1 MQLEP
6 LIVHNEVRYSIAT
19 MKTSTRRILSPRTAS
34 AALIACAALA
44 ARAMHAVRIAL
55 GACYVLAAGA
65 LAAKVV
71 YAQEATP
78 GAQWLSVNNH
88 LDGQRFSPLKEIT
101 PANANQL
108 REVCHLQID
117 GPTTFH
123 GALVVVDGAIYTNT
137 GLETVAVDATTCALR
152 WRFTYLPDEER
163 ASPSSRGLAVLD
175 GRVFRG
181 TGDARLIAL
190 DAATGKLLWKSV
202 IGSPRLGESATAAPL
217 AWAGVVY
224 MGIGGS
230 ELGARGRVMAYEAAT
245 GRELWRFNTIPTGN
259 EVGADTWKRPKA
271 AKTGGG
277 GIWGSMT
284 LDVSTG
290 ELFVPVGNP
299 WPDIDKAYRPGDNLF
314 TDSIVVLDART
325 GALKW
330 WHQVTPADWEDKD
343 MAAAPVL
350 YRDSH
355 VRDVL
360 AFGGKDGY
368 VRGIDRDTHE
378 EIFHTPVTTIESHP
392 DNATPTGVRICPGYA
407 GGVEWNGPALDR
419 LNNNLITGSVDAC
432 FIVKS
437 GTTKYSAAAA
447 SFGGTVEPDGPTTGW
462 VTAVDSETGEV
473 RWRYHADKPV
483 VAGVTPTAGGVT
495 FTGDL
500 DGNFLVFNSK
510 SGELIYKTQT
520 GGAMAG
526 GVVTYEARG
535 KQYVAL
541 ASGNVSRNAF
551 GALGVPS
558 VVIMALSGGASPVAA
573 NLARGRK
580 LYSQICSNCHG
591 PNGDLIAGHEL
602 STLKARRDLADTIA
616 YIKNPKPPMPRLYPG
631 LLNDQ
636 GVTDVA
642 TWLQQEFAR

>member
-1 MQLEP
+1 
-6 LIVHNEVRYSIAT
+6 
-19 MKTSTRRILSPRTAS
+19 MKTLTCRILSLLS
-34 AALIACAALA
+34 ACIALA
-44 ARAMHAVRIAL
+44 APQAH
-55 GACYVLAAGA
+55 
-65 LAAKVV
+65 
-71 YAQEATP
+71 AQESTP
-78 GAQWLSVNNH
+78 GAQWLSINNH
-88 LDGQRFSPLKEIT
+88 LDGQRFSPLQEIT
-101 PANANQL
+101 PANAAQL
-108 REVCHLQID
+108 REVCRLQID

-123 GALVVVDGAIYTNT
+123 AGLVVVDGVIYTNT
-137 GLETVAVDATTCALR
+137 GLETVAMDATTCALR
-152 WRFTYLPDEER
+152 WKFTYLPDEGR
-163 ASPSSRGLAVLD
+163 ASASNRGLAVLD

-190 DAATGKLLWKSV
+190 DATTGKLLWKSV

-230 ELGARGRVMAYEAAT
+230 EFGVRGRVMAYDAQT

-259 EVGADTWKRPKA
+259 EVGAATWKRPKA

-314 TDSIVVLDART
+314 TDSMVVLDART

-343 MAAAPVL
+343 LASAPVL
-350 YRDSH
+350 YRDSQ

-360 AFGGKDGY
+360 AFAGKDGY
-368 VRGIDRDTHE
+368 LRGIDRDTHE
-378 EIFHTPVTTIESHP
+378 EIFHTPVTTIEAQR
-392 DNATPTGVRICPGYA
+392 DGATPTGVRMCPGSA
-407 GGVEWNGPALDR
+407 GGVEWNGPALDS
-419 LNNNLITGSVDAC
+419 LNNTLITGSVDVC
-432 FIVKS
+432 FIVKL
-437 GTTKYSAAAA
+437 GTTKYSSDAP
-447 SFGGTVEPDGPTTGW
+447 SFGGTVEPDGPSTGW
-462 VTAVDSETGEV
+462 VTAVDSETGAI
-473 RWRYHADKPV
+473 RWRYHAEKPV
-483 VAGVTPTAGGVT
+483 VAGVT
-495 FTGDL
+495 
-500 DGNFLVFNSK
+500 LVFNSK
-510 SGELIYKTQT
+510 TGELLSKTPT

-526 GVVTYEARG
+526 GVVTYEAGG
-535 KQYVAL
+535 KQYVAF

-558 VVIMALSGGASPVAA
+558 VVIMALRGAASTASA
-573 NLARGRK
+573 NLAHGRK
-580 LYSQICSNCHG
+580 LYSQICVDCHG
-591 PNGDLIAGHEL
+591 PNGNLIAGHEL

-616 YIKNPKPPMPRLYPG
+616 YIKSPKAPMPRLYPS

-636 GVTDVA
+636 SVTDVA
-642 TWLQQEFAR
+642 TYLQQGLAR